1 MYKSITFLVFTR
13 KIPKNREQS
22 KFFLNSF
29 CLSFTFSE
37 VKPKSPGSKGQT
49 QIHW

>member
-1 MYKSITFLVFTR
+1 MYKSITFSLER
-13 KIPKNREQS
+13 YLKIE
-22 KFFLNSF
+22 NSF

-37 VKPKSPGSKGQT
+37 VKPKSSGSKGQT